1 MDAGH
6 PMITAIDSL
15 SASLGSRP
23 IGGTGA
29 APDPATPPGP
39 PTTPSPGSRPFADE
53 LAAARREP
61 AVTLSGHAQRRL
73 EQRQIDLGG
82 DSLDRLGRA
91 IDSLAA
97 RGGRQSLVM
106 LDQVAYVVH
115 VASHTVVTAV
125 TPGERKEAVFTQID
139 SVAIA

>member
-1 MDAGH
+1 
-6 PMITAIDSL
+6 MINAIDNL
-15 SASLGSRP
+15 AAGRARGPL
-23 IGGTGA
+23 GA
-29 APDPATPPGP
+29 ADSAADPPRRAGP
-39 PTTPSPGSRPFADE
+39 PRSEGAASFADE
-53 LAAARREP
+53 LATAGRDHS
-61 AVTLSGHAQRRL
+61 VTLSGHAQRRL
-73 EQRQIDLGG
+73 EQRQIDLGS

>member
-1 MDAGH
+1 MIPSIDRLAAG
-6 PMITAIDSL
+6 PA
-15 SASLGSRP
+15 
-23 IGGTGA
+23 A
-29 APDPATPPGP
+29 APVARPTGSPGA
-39 PTTPSPGSRPFADE
+39 TTPSSPSGNQPASTSSFADA
-53 LAAARREP
+53 LAVAGRDH
-61 AVTLSGHAQRRL
+61 AVNLSNHAQHRL
-73 EQRQIDLGG
+73 EQREIDLGDG
-82 DSLDRLGRA
+82 QLERLGRA

-125 TPGERKEAVFTQID
+125 APGERKEAVFTQID

>member
-1 MDAGH
+1 MTA
-6 PMITAIDSL
+6 AIDPL
-15 SASLGSRP
+15 AAGRAS
-23 IGGTGA
+23 
-29 APDPATPPGP
+29 GP
-39 PTTPSPGSRPFADE
+39 LERLAGSPGSATPGSPPGARPAGTVSFADE
-53 LAAARREP
+53 LAAAGRDHS
-61 AVTLSGHAQRRL
+61 VNLSGHAQRRL
-73 EQRQIDLGG
+73 EQRQIELPDDKLE
-82 DSLDRLGRA
+82 RLGRA

-125 TPGERKEAVFTQID
+125 APGERKEAVFTQID

>member
-1 MDAGH
+1 MG
-6 PMITAIDSL
+6 AIDRLPVGPVGRPAGPS
-15 SASLGSRP
+15 SAAIPAPPASGEASTGSV
-23 IGGTGA
+23 
-29 APDPATPPGP
+29 
-39 PTTPSPGSRPFADE
+39 SFADE
-53 LAAARREP
+53 LAAASRDHS
-61 AVTLSGHAQRRL
+61 VTLSGHAQRRI
-73 EQRQIDLGG
+73 EQRQIDLQG
-82 DSLDRLGRA
+82 DALDRLGRA

-125 TPGERKEAVFTQID
+125 APGERKEAVFTQID